1 MARNR
6 IEVKL
11 TPDEH
16 ERLSTYVARGQ
27 KSAREINRARILL
40 LANDGL
46 KDQDLAKVLG
56 MSRATIYNMRKK
68 YHHKGDQPIL
78 DVLQEEP
85 RGGRP
90 MKFDSTVAA
99 KVTMIACSAPPQG
112 AARWTL
118 HLIADKLVKLDIV
131 DTISHESV
139 RSLLKK
145 TSCNP
150 GSWNNG
156 ASGKLRGVPW
166 GIWKMCCTSMPCRM
180 IRCDRCSALMN
191 GRVSS
196 VERLAPSCL

>member
-16 ERLSTYVARGQ
+16 ESLSTYVARGQ
-27 KSAREINRARILL
+27 KSARKINRARILL
-40 LANDGL
+40 LANDSL
-46 KDQDLAKVLG
+46 TDQDIAKVLG

-68 YHHKGDQPIL
+68 YQNKGDQHIL

-90 MKFDSTVAA
+90 MKFDSKVEA

-145 TSCNP
+145 TS
-150 GSWNNG
+150 
-156 ASGKLRGVPW
+156 
-166 GIWKMCCTSMPCRM
+166 
-180 IRCDRCSALMN
+180 
-191 GRVSS
+191 
-196 VERLAPSCL
+196 